1 MMDCTDRHDRYFLR
15 LISKN
20 VMLYTEMVVTKAV
33 LRGDKD
39 KLLKFNN
46 FEKPL
51 ALQVGGSDKKEL
63 SEVTKIAED
72 YGYDE
77 VNINLGCPSK
87 KVQKNSF
94 GACLMKEPDLVAEC
108 LAEMQNISKIPITA
122 KTRIG
127 FDNTEEFDYLNM
139 FVNKMK
145 NSGCKTII
153 LHARKAILKG
163 LTPKQNL
170 NIPKLN
176 YQMVYDIKK
185 SNPELEIIINGGI
198 TSTKEIKN
206 HLINC
211 DGVMIGRAIY
221 QNPYLLRDI
230 ENEIFKNYDV
240 ASREKVVQQILKY
253 LEEELKNGTK
263 VNQVMRHTVGLYHG
277 QQGSKEWKKYLS
289 DNMMARDSDFKKAKH
304 IMDIAQNNEKGKPD
318 KCLMEN
324 IDTNVIINLITVLSI
339 AAAVAG
345 FMAGL
350 LGVGGGIIMVP
361 ALYYAFSILEFDI
374 VTRMHLSVGT
384 SLAII
389 IPTSIIS
396 TKTHMEYD
404 AVDFKMV
411 KTFGVLI
418 VLGVLAGTFLAVN
431 LKTPALVLF
440 FACFS
445 FCVGLFFIFFRDKL
459 LDHPKEI
466 SKVIKNISGLLI
478 GFISVPLGIGGGSLM
493 VPFLRTFGYDIRTSI
508 GTAAA
513 VGFLIAVT
521 GTTTMVV
528 GGNII
533 DNVKSPFSFGY
544 INLLGFIVFVPIT
557 MIMARIGAKVVYKI
571 NKKLLSRIFG
581 CFLLLVSA
589 RSFFEY
595 FNLT

>member
-108 LAEMQNISKIPITA
+108 LAEMQNIAKIPITA

-304 IMDIAQNNEKGKPD
+304 IMDIAQNNEKA
-318 KCLMEN
+318 N
-324 IDTNVIINLITVLSI
+324 Q
-339 AAAVAG
+339 
-345 FMAGL
+345 
-350 LGVGGGIIMVP
+350 
-361 ALYYAFSILEFDI
+361 
-374 VTRMHLSVGT
+374 
-384 SLAII
+384 
-389 IPTSIIS
+389 IS
-396 TKTHMEYD
+396 
-404 AVDFKMV
+404 A
-411 KTFGVLI
+411 
-418 VLGVLAGTFLAVN
+418 
-431 LKTPALVLF
+431 
-440 FACFS
+440 
-445 FCVGLFFIFFRDKL
+445 
-459 LDHPKEI
+459 
-466 SKVIKNISGLLI
+466 
-478 GFISVPLGIGGGSLM
+478 
-493 VPFLRTFGYDIRTSI
+493 
-508 GTAAA
+508 
-513 VGFLIAVT
+513 
-521 GTTTMVV
+521 
-528 GGNII
+528 
-533 DNVKSPFSFGY
+533 
-544 INLLGFIVFVPIT
+544 
-557 MIMARIGAKVVYKI
+557 
-571 NKKLLSRIFG
+571 
-581 CFLLLVSA
+581 
-589 RSFFEY
+589 
-595 FNLT
+595 